1 MTREYKWD
9 DYAREAEVAPFV
21 LRVSE
26 DETITVQNP
35 TGVQIMRLGQG
46 LRAGDMELMLIAL
59 TGDAHTQVMGLLGK
73 VGHKALPKLIEDLV
87 DHFGLYED
95 VDLRGPS
102 GGVVTERRPD
112 KIRALLRSGY
122 KPLGEE
128 QP

>member
-9 DYAREAEVAPFV
+9 DYAREAEVPPFV

-26 DETITVQNP
+26 DEKIEVQNP

-46 LRAGDMELMLIAL
+46 LRTGDMELMLIAL

-73 VGHKALPKLIEDLV
+73 VGHKALPKLIEDLM

-95 VDLRGPS
+95 VDLRGPL

>member
-1 MTREYKWD
+1 MTSEYKWD

-26 DETITVQNP
+26 DEKIAVQNP

-46 LRAGDMELMLIAL
+46 LRAGDLDMMLFAL
-59 TGDAHTQVMGLLGK
+59 TGDSHGDITRLLGK
-73 VGHKALPKLIEDLV
+73 VGHKALPKLIEDLM

-122 KPLGEE
+122 KPLGED
-128 QP
+128 

>member
-1 MTREYKWD
+1 MTSEYKWD

-26 DETITVQNP
+26 DEAITIQNP

-46 LRAGDMELMLIAL
+46 LRAGDLDLMLFAL
-59 TGDAHTQVMGLLGK
+59 TGDSHTDITRLLGQ
-73 VGHKALPKLIEDLV
+73 VGHKALPKLIEDLM

-112 KIRALLRSGY
+112 KIRALVRAGY
-122 KPLGEE
+122 KPLGED
-128 QP
+128 

>member
-1 MTREYKWD
+1 MTSREYKWD

-26 DETITVQNP
+26 DEAITIQNP

-46 LRAGDMELMLIAL
+46 LRAGDLDLMLFAL
-59 TGDAHTQVMGLLGK
+59 TGDSHTDITRLLGK
-73 VGHKALPKLIEDLV
+73 VGHKALPKLIEDLM

-112 KIRALLRSGY
+112 KIRALVRAGY
-122 KPLGEE
+122 KPLGED
-128 QP
+128 

>member
-1 MTREYKWD
+1 MTSEYKWD

-26 DETITVQNP
+26 DEAITIQNP

-46 LRAGDMELMLIAL
+46 LRAGDLDLMLFAL
-59 TGDAHTQVMGLLGK
+59 TGDSHTDITRLLGK
-73 VGHKALPKLIEDLV
+73 VGHKALPKLIEDLM

-112 KIRALLRSGY
+112 KIRALVRAGY
-122 KPLGEE
+122 KPLGED
-128 QP
+128 